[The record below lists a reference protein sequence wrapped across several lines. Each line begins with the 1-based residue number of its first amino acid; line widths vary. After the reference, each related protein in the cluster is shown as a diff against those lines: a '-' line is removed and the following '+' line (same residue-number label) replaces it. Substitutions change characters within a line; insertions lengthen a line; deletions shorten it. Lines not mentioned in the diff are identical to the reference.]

1 MTIAY
6 VEEDTVP
13 ISDRAGSRALRI
25 LLVSPSTPDTFWS
38 YKHVLHFISKKAAF
52 PPLGLLTV
60 AAMLPRE
67 WNLRLVDLNA
77 GRLTD
82 EQIDWADYVLIS
94 AMLVQ
99 AESARKIIARC
110 NEKGKTIIAG
120 GPLFT
125 TGHEQF
131 PEVKHF
137 VLGEAENLMPALI
150 ADMTSGDLKQFY
162 RCEERPDLTHTPV
175 PRWDLIQLK
184 QYATMPVQFSRGC
197 PFNCEFCDIIIM
209 NGRVPRTKTPAQMIR
224 ELESL
229 VDAGWKA
236 PVFIV
241 DDNFIGNKV
250 KVKEFLRELIAWNRR
265 RGVAMQFTTEA
276 SLNVADDPELLA
288 LMVEAGFKKLF
299 VGIETPQE
307 EGLLECAKAQN
318 TQRDLLASVKTIQ
331 KAGMEVMGGFIIGF
345 DSDKPSIFE
354 QQIKFIQE
362 AGVVTAMVGL
372 LQALPGTQLF
382 SRLQREGRLLSH
394 PSGNNMTTT
403 LNFVP
408 KLDRELLVEGY
419 RSLVKQLYS
428 PSMYYRRIREFLSEY
443 RPQGPRFHTSWS
455 DIKAFL
461 RSLWIMGVWHRGRR
475 EYWKFLSQSALFH
488 RRAFAEAMSLAII
501 GHHFRRVALSL

>member
-1 MTIAY
+1 MPNAI
-6 VEEDTVP
+6 E
-13 ISDRAGSRALRI
+13 ALTTRGGDSVHERKI
-25 LLVSPSTPDTFWS
+25 RVLLVSPATPDTFWS
-38 YKHVLHFISKKAAF
+38 YKHVLRFISKKAAF

-67 WNLRLVDLNA
+67 WDLRLVDLNTSHLA
-77 GRLTD
+77 D
-82 EQIDWADYVLIS
+82 EQIDWADFVFVS

-99 AESARKIIARC
+99 AESARRVISRC
-110 NEKGKTIIAG
+110 SLKGTTVVAG

-137 VLGEAENLMPALI
+137 VLGEAENVMPALV
-150 ADMTSGDLKQFY
+150 ADMTSGSLKPIY
-162 RCEERPDLTHTPV
+162 RCEERPDITRTPV
-175 PRWDLIQLK
+175 PRWDLIHLR

-197 PFNCEFCDIIIM
+197 PFNCEFCDIIVM

-229 VDAGWKA
+229 IAAGWKA

-250 KVKEFLRELIAWNRR
+250 KVKEFLSELIAWRRR

-276 SLNVADDPELLA
+276 SLNVADDPVLLS

-318 TQRDLLASVKTIQ
+318 TQRDLVASVKTIQ
-331 KAGMEVMGGFIIGF
+331 KAGIEVMGGFIIGF
-345 DSDKPSIFE
+345 DSDKSNIFE
-354 QQIKFIQE
+354 RQIKFIQE

-382 SRLQREGRLLSH
+382 SRLEREGRILSH
-394 PSGNNMTTT
+394 ATGNNTTAA

-408 KLDRELLVEGY
+408 KLDRELLIEGY
-419 RSLVKQLYS
+419 RSLVKRLYS
-428 PSMYYRRIREFLSEY
+428 PNMYYRRIREFLSEY
-443 RPQGPRFHTSWS
+443 RPQGPRFHISCC

-461 RSLWIMGVWHRGRR
+461 KSLWVMGVWNRGRR
-475 EYWKFLSQSALFH
+475 EYWKFLSRTVLFH
-488 RRAFAEAMSLAII
+488 RRSFAEAMTLAII
-501 GHHFRRVALSL
+501 GHHFRRVAATL

>member
-1 MTIAY
+1 MPIA
-6 VEEDTVP
+6 VENYRMPVD
-13 ISDRAGSRALRI
+13 DCAGGRTKRV
-25 LLVSPSTPDTFWS
+25 LLVSPATPDTFWS

-67 WNLRLVDLNA
+67 WDLRLVDLNT

-82 EQIDWADYVLIS
+82 EQIDWADCVFVS

-99 AESARKIIARC
+99 AESARRVIARC
-110 NEKGKTIIAG
+110 NEKGKTVIAG

-125 TGHEQF
+125 TGYEQF

-150 ADMTSGDLKQFY
+150 ADMTSGDLKRIY
-162 RCEERPDLTHTPV
+162 KCEERPDVTRTPV
-175 PRWDLIQLK
+175 PRWDLIHLR

-197 PFNCEFCDIIIM
+197 PFNCEFCDIIVM
-209 NGRVPRTKTPAQMIR
+209 NGRVPRTKTPSQMIR

-229 VDAGWKA
+229 IDAGWKE

-250 KVKEFLRELIAWNRR
+250 KVKEFLRELIAWQRR

-276 SLNVADDPELLA
+276 SLNVADDPELLS

-307 EGLLECAKAQN
+307 DSLLECAKVQN
-318 TQRDLLASVKTIQ
+318 TNRDMLAAVKAIQ
-331 KAGMEVMGGFIIGF
+331 KSGIEVMGGFILGF
-345 DSDKPSIFE
+345 DSDKPNIFE
-354 QQIKFIQE
+354 RQIKFIQE

-382 SRLQREGRLLSH
+382 SRLEKEGRILSH
-394 PSGNNMTTT
+394 ATGNNVTAA
-403 LNFVP
+403 LNFIP
-408 KLDRELLVEGY
+408 KLDRELLIEGY
-419 RSLVKQLYS
+419 RSLVKRLYS
-428 PSMYYRRIREFLSEY
+428 PNMYYRRIRRFLSEY
-443 RPQGPRFHTSWS
+443 RPQGPRFHLSWC
-455 DIKAFL
+455 DVKAFL
-461 RSLWIMGVWHRGRR
+461 KSLWIMGVWSRGRR
-475 EYWKFLSQSALFH
+475 EYWKFLSRTLLFH
-488 RRAFAEAMSLAII
+488 RRALPEAITLAII
-501 GHHFRRVALSL
+501 GHHFRRVASAL